1 VVFALVHGAWHGG
14 WVWNELAAELEL
26 RGHRVVA
33 PDLPCEDV
41 DAGALDY
48 AQVVVDALDGER
60 DAIVVGHSL
69 GGVTIALVPARMH
82 VYLSAFVPQ
91 PGQAPRDRGPGAL
104 APGFAD
110 AALRDELGRSYWPD
124 PAVAARDLQYPPGA
138 EALAGRLRRQAR
150 KPSAE
155 RCPLAALPEIPRAS
169 IVCAND
175 RAVPPEWQRRVA
187 YEELQVEPIELNSG
201 HSPMLGCPSAL
212 AEILDRLAANK
223 GAESSS

>member
-1 VVFALVHGAWHGG
+1 
-14 WVWNELAAELEL
+14 VWNELAAELEL
-26 RGHRVVA
+26 GGHRVVA

-60 DAIVVGHSL
+60 DAMVVGHSL
-69 GGVTIALVPARMH
+69 GGVTIALVPAQMH

-91 PGQAPRDRGPGAL
+91 PGLAPRDRGPGAL

-124 PAVAARDLQYPPGA
+124 PAVAAQDLQYPPGA
-138 EALAGRLRRQAR
+138 EALARRLRRQAP

-155 RCPLAALPEIPRAS
+155 RCPLAALPEIARAS

-187 YEELQVEPIELNSG
+187 YEELQIEPIELNSG
-201 HSPMLGCPSAL
+201 HSPMLSCPSAL